1 MTLIYVSGASTD
13 STERRRMR
21 WARLKGKTE
30 NALLRMP
37 FRAAYMFRPGYIQPS
52 TGFGTKTK

>member
-1 MTLIYVSGASTD
+1 MIVSGPNQSI
-13 STERRRMR
+13 EIR

-37 FRAAYMFRPGYIQPS
+37 FRTAYMFRPGYVQPS